1 MNYVKSGVATAIIFA
16 ATVFGGNAAYADDTS
31 DVVVARDP
39 NQIQTVSVET
49 KEPQIIDVTVQAG
62 DNISSIAR
70 KYGTTVDDIVQRNA
84 ITNPNVIEIGTVLKL
99 ASIGEVAEETAAP
112 YDQLKAAASAFIT
125 PPAPVVVA
133 APAAT
138 ARSTTRSYSS
148 APVNS
153 SSYYVGNGM
162 WCTDY
167 VHSRRPDVPIYGN
180 AGYNWISAAQAQ
192 GRATG
197 TTPRAGAVAVMNG
210 HVAYVESVNG
220 DGSYTVSE
228 MGWNY
233 KAGNYN
239 QRTVGAGAF
248 GGFIY

>member
-1 MNYVKSGVATAIIFA
+1 MNYVKSGVAMAIVFA
-16 ATVFGGNAAYADDTS
+16 ATVFGGNAAYADQTS

-39 NQIQTVSVET
+39 SQTQTVTAEAKVPEVI
-49 KEPQIIDVTVQAG
+49 EVTVQAG
-62 DNISSIAR
+62 DNLSSIAR
-70 KYGTTVDDIVQRNA
+70 KYGTTVSDIVQRNA
-84 ITNPNVIEIGTVLKL
+84 IANPNSIEVATILKVQ
-99 ASIGEVAEETAAP
+99 STGEVADETAKP
-112 YDQLKAAASAFIT
+112 YDQLQAAASAFIT
-125 PPAPVVVA
+125 PPAPAVVTTPTTQRVA
-133 APAAT
+133 
-138 ARSTTRSYSS
+138 TRSYTS
-148 APVNS
+148 APANS

-180 AGYNWISAAQAQ
+180 AGYSWISAAQAQ

-197 TTPRAGAVAVMNG
+197 TTPRAGAIAVMNG

-239 QRTVGAGAF
+239 QRTVSPGAF

>member
-1 MNYVKSGVATAIIFA
+1 MNYVKSGVAMAIVFA
-16 ATVFGGNAAYADDTS
+16 ATVFGGNAAYADQTS

-39 NQIQTVSVET
+39 SQTQTVTAEAKVPEVI
-49 KEPQIIDVTVQAG
+49 EVTVQAG
-62 DNISSIAR
+62 DNLSSIAR
-70 KYGTTVDDIVQRNA
+70 KYGTTVSDIVQRNA
-84 ITNPNVIEIGTVLKL
+84 IANPNSIEVATILKVQ
-99 ASIGEVAEETAAP
+99 STGEVADETAKP
-112 YDQLKAAASAFIT
+112 YDQLQAAASAFIT
-125 PPAPVVVA
+125 PPAPAVVTTPTTQRVA
-133 APAAT
+133 
-138 ARSTTRSYSS
+138 TRSYTS

-180 AGYNWISAAQAQ
+180 AGYSWISAAQAQ

-197 TTPRAGAVAVMNG
+197 TTPRAGAIAVMSG
-210 HVAYVESVNG
+210 HVAYVESVNA
-220 DGSYTVSE
+220 DGTYTVSE

-239 QRTVGAGAF
+239 QRTVGPGAF

>member
-1 MNYVKSGVATAIIFA
+1 MAIIFA
-16 ATVFGGNAAYADDTS
+16 AVVFGGDAAYADDAS
-31 DVVVARDP
+31 QIVVARDP
-39 NQIQTVSVET
+39 SQVEKIESAAVQTPKTAE
-49 KEPQIIDVTVQAG
+49 VTVQAG
-62 DNISSIAR
+62 DSLSSIAAR
-70 KYGTTVDDIVQRNA
+70 YGTTVGELLSLNTFVD
-84 ITNPNVIEIGTVLKL
+84 PNVIEINSVVRVPGD
-99 ASIGEVAEETAAP
+99 GVAVDSSSEG
-112 YDQLKAAASAFIT
+112 YDKLKAAASAFIT
-125 PPAPVVVA
+125 PPAPVIVV
-133 APAAT
+133 T
-138 ARSTTRSYSS
+138 STTPTLNRTYTRV
-148 APVNS
+148 PTNS
-153 SSYYVGNGM
+153 SSTYVGNGM

-180 AGYNWISAAQAQ
+180 AGYNWISAAQSQ

-220 DGSYTVSE
+220 DGSYVVSE

-233 KAGNYN
+233 KAGNFN

>member
-1 MNYVKSGVATAIIFA
+1 MNYVKSGVAVAVIFA
-16 ATVFGGNAAYADDTS
+16 ATVFGGNAAYADQTS

-39 NQIQTVSVET
+39 SQIQSATAET
-49 KEPQIIDVTVQAG
+49 KEPQVVEMTVQAG
-62 DNISSIAR
+62 DNISAIAY
-70 KYGTTVDDIVQRNA
+70 KYGTTVDDIVQRNGIA
-84 ITNPNVIEIGTVLKL
+84 NPNVIEIGTVLKVQTT
-99 ASIGEVAEETAAP
+99 GEVPEETTKP
-112 YDQLKAAASAFIT
+112 YDQLQAAASAFIT
-125 PPAPVVVA
+125 PPAPVAVA
-133 APAAT
+133 TPSAGV
-138 ARSTTRSYSS
+138 STRSYTS

-197 TTPRAGAVAVMNG
+197 TTPRAGAIAVMNG

-220 DGSYTVSE
+220 DGTYTVSE

-239 QRTVGAGAF
+239 QRTVGPGAF

>member
-1 MNYVKSGVATAIIFA
+1 MNYVKSGVAMAIVFA
-16 ATVFGGNAAYADDTS
+16 ATVFGGDAAYADQTS

-39 NQIQTVSVET
+39 SQTQTVATEAKVPEVI
-49 KEPQIIDVTVQAG
+49 EVTVRAG
-62 DNISSIAR
+62 DNLSLIAR

-84 ITNPNVIEIGTVLKL
+84 ITNPNVIEIGTVLKVQ
-99 ASIGEVAEETAAP
+99 STGEVVEEPAAP
-112 YDQLKAAASAFIT
+112 YNQLQAAASAFIT

-133 APAAT
+133 APTTQRAA
-138 ARSTTRSYSS
+138 TRSYTS

-197 TTPRAGAVAVMNG
+197 TTPRAGAIAVMNG
-210 HVAYVESVNG
+210 HVAYVESVNT
-220 DGSYTVSE
+220 DGTYTVSE

-239 QRTVGAGAF
+239 QRTVGPGAF